1 MTTPLFDVVAMTE
14 HWTRAHP
21 DTVACR
27 VDRRGHAETLTY
39 GRLDEL
45 ITRAATRLARA
56 GVTAGTRAAVMV
68 PPGREL
74 VAVVLALLR
83 LRAVPVLIDPGLG
96 ARAIGACLAQAAP
109 DAFIAVPRAHLA
121 RLVLGWA
128 RDSVRTTVT
137 LATSTLWLAR
147 TRHSGEAGT
156 QHVPAPHVPAPHV
169 PVSHVPAASPTPLGT
184 PQVAA
189 PSQVAPDAG
198 DLALI
203 AFTSGSTGPP
213 KGVPYRHRH
222 LAGQTGLLAHV
233 GALQPGTTVY
243 STFLPFAVAAPSM
256 GCAAVIPRLDLRHPE
271 RTDPAAMARSIAA
284 HGVRG
289 LFAAPALL
297 DRLARYCLRRGQV
310 LDSVEIVLTAGAPL
324 PFAVLR
330 RAQRCLPAHADV
342 RSVYGATECL
352 LVSMAD
358 AAELAATAEA
368 TARGAGTCLGGVLPG
383 NRVRVIRITDEAI
396 PRWSDDLLAPPGTVG
411 EITVAGPAVGDPYL
425 ARPYESALARI
436 DDHGEP
442 VHRMGDL
449 GRQDEQGRLWFA
461 GRKSER
467 VRTADGELYTDQ
479 VEPIVNAVPGVR
491 RSALVGV
498 GAPGGQRPVLCVECE
513 PGTSR
518 RERREVVERVRAH
531 AGALGDVAPVLLH
544 PGFPMDVRHAS
555 KIRRPLLARWA
566 ARKLGREER

>member
-14 HWTRAHP
+14 HWMRAHP

-27 VDRRGHAETLTY
+27 VERRRHAETLTY

-45 ITRAATRLARA
+45 ITLAATRLARA
-56 GVTAGTRAAVMV
+56 GVTAGTRAAVLV

-74 VAVVLALLR
+74 VAVILALLR

-96 ARAIGACLAQAAP
+96 ARAIGACLDQAAP
-109 DAFIAVPRAHLA
+109 GAFIAVPRAHLA
-121 RLVLGWA
+121 RVVLGWA
-128 RDSVRTTVT
+128 RDSVHTTVT
-137 LATSTLWLAR
+137 LATSTLWFAR
-147 TRHSGEAGT
+147 TRHHGE
-156 QHVPAPHVPAPHV
+156 PAPPPGAQ
-169 PVSHVPAASPTPLGT
+169 
-184 PQVAA
+184 PQLTLT
-189 PSQVAPDAG
+189 PDAG
-198 DLALI
+198 DPALI
-203 AFTSGSTGPP
+203 VFTSGSTGPP

-233 GALQPGTTVY
+233 GAFEPGATLY

-271 RTDPAAMARSIAA
+271 RTDPAAMARSITA

-297 DRLARYCLRRGQV
+297 DRLARHCLRHGLV
-310 LDSVEIVLTAGAPL
+310 LDSVETVLTAGAPL
-324 PFAVLR
+324 PFPVLR
-330 RAQRCLPAHADV
+330 RAQRCLPAHAGV

-358 AAELAATAEA
+358 AAELTATAEA

-383 NRVRVIRITDEAI
+383 NRVRVIRITDEPI

-425 ARPYESALARI
+425 GRPYDSALARI

-467 VRTADGELYTDQ
+467 VRTAGGELYTDH
-479 VEPIVNAVPGVR
+479 VEPVADAVPGVR

-498 GAPGGQRPVLCVECE
+498 GPPGDQHPVLCVECE

-518 RERREVVERVRAH
+518 RERRETVERVRALSGITH
-531 AGALGDVAPVLLH
+531 VLAH